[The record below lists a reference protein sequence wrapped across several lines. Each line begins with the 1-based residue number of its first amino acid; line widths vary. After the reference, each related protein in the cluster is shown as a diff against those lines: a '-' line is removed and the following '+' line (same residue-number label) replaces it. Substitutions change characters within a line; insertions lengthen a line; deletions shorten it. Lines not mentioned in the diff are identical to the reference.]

1 MRISEFANKLGVSR
15 IMPVLGILALCCLS
29 ELIAA
34 RGPGGSASLIPTAER
49 QALIALYTSTNGDS
63 WTDKTGWKT
72 PPLDPDGFALPGT
85 EAGWHGLTVDSGT
98 QKVTGIDLT
107 GNNLI
112 GTIPAVLG
120 DLTGLTDLNLSG
132 NQLTGSIP
140 AEIGSLT
147 ALQKIDLSYNQL
159 TGSLPAMLGN
169 LTALQRLYATNN
181 QLSGSI
187 PAELGNLPNLTYI
200 YLNTN
205 RLSGSIPPELGNMSS
220 LRHLFL
226 YSNELSGPIPPELGN
241 AISLQSIVLRY
252 NQLSGEIPAELGNL
266 SNLLVL
272 RLGDNQ
278 LTGEIPAELG
288 NLADLQSLR
297 LAHNHLSGEIPDTL
311 GNLTQLWEIFLNSNQ
326 LTGPIPTSLSNLTG
340 LTDTDIG
347 YNALYT
353 SGGALI
359 TFLNSKDPDWASTQT
374 IAPTQVTAT
383 SLDNAAIIVSWLPV
397 TYAADPGYYEVL
409 ISESPGGP
417 YTLAGQT
424 TDKTTSAVNVTGL
437 TPGTRY
443 YFVVRTV
450 TNAHANNPNIV
461 ESTSSTEA
469 TAIAGLQTQVQISG
483 AVRVGGAPLSGV
495 VMSGLPDGTVTDAMG
510 AYSAIVDVD
519 FSGVVTPVL
528 AGYTFDPLSRTY
540 TNLTTNQTIQDYAAT
555 PVVVPTITVT
565 SPNGGERLSVGS
577 SHDITWT
584 QTDLT
589 GTVTIDL
596 YKGGVYQKTL
606 GTPDAA
612 AGTFPWLIAADEVL
626 GTDYTIRAWQSGGV
640 SDDSDAAFAVISK
653 AKVDFNNDGQEDILW
668 RYHGAGEYQ
677 GLNVVWYLTRSETLP
692 LNAGLA
698 AAEGKSL
705 LAAPSITA
713 SDPVVSIV
721 GSATPVRTFKTVLE
735 GGKATALD
743 MTHVMNN
750 PIDHPFGKT
759 PVVRG
764 HIRERDLKNVRV
776 RTDAI
781 GMSAAGPGPAEIA
794 AIGLGTEVVFSQIPD
809 TDWEIAGTGDFN
821 GDGHTD
827 ILWRYYGTGD
837 YQGLND
843 IWYMNGTT
851 FLGENVFSRIADTN
865 WRIDGTGDFNGD
877 GQTDILWRYYGA
889 GDYQGLVDIW
899 YMNGAEF
906 LGENVFSQVLD
917 TAWRIG
923 GTGDFNGDGQ
933 NDILW
938 RYYGTGA
945 YQGLVD
951 IWYMN
956 GSEFLGENV
965 FTQVTD
971 TAWEIAGTGDFNGD
985 GETDILW
992 RYYGTGAYQGLNDIW
1007 YMNGATFVSEE
1018 VFSAVPDTNWRIGNR

>member
-1 MRISEFANKLGVSR
+1 MRIYEFAGKLRVSR
-15 IMPVLGILALCCLS
+15 IIPVLGILALCCLS
-29 ELIAA
+29 ELTAA
-34 RGPGGSASLIPTAER
+34 RETGGSASLLPTAER
-49 QALIALYTSTNGDS
+49 QALIALYNSTSGDG
-63 WTDKTGWKT
+63 WTDNSGWKT
-72 PPLDPDGFALPGT
+72 PPVDTDGFALPGT
-85 EAGWHGLTVDSGT
+85 ESSWYGLTVGSDT
-98 QKVTGIDLT
+98 QTVIGIDLS
-107 GNNLI
+107 GNNLV
-112 GTIPAVLG
+112 GTIPAALG
-120 DLTGLTDLNLSG
+120 DLMGLTDLNLSG

-140 AEIGSLT
+140 AEIGDST

-159 TGSLPAMLGN
+159 TGPLPATLGN

-181 QLSGSI
+181 QLSGPI

-205 RLSGSIPPELGNMSS
+205 QLSGSIPAELGNMSN

-226 YSNELSGPIPPELGN
+226 YSNELSGSIPPELGS

-266 SNLLVL
+266 TNLLVL

-278 LTGEIPAELG
+278 LSGEIPAELG
-288 NLADLQSLR
+288 NLTYLQSLR
-297 LAHNHLSGEIPDTL
+297 LGHNHLNGEIPDTL
-311 GNLTQLWEIFLNSNQ
+311 GNLTQLWEMFVNSNQ
-326 LTGPIPTSLSNLTG
+326 LTGPIPTSLSNLAG
-340 LTDTDIG
+340 LADTDIG
-347 YNALYT
+347 YGALYA
-353 SGGALI
+353 SDEALI
-359 TFLNSKDPDWASTQT
+359 TFLNSKDPNWASTQT

-383 SLDNAAIIVSWLPV
+383 SLDHAVIMVSWLPV
-397 TYAADPGYYEVL
+397 TYTADSGYYRVL
-409 ISESPGGP
+409 ISENPGGP
-417 YTLAGQT
+417 YTLARQT
-424 TDKTTSAVNVTGL
+424 TDKATAAVDVTGL

-461 ESTSSTEA
+461 ESTYSTEA
-469 TAIAGLQTQVQISG
+469 TAIAWLQTQVQISG
-483 AVRVGGAPLSGV
+483 TVTAGGLPLSGV
-495 VMSGLPDGTVTDAMG
+495 VMNGLPDGTVSNASG
-510 AYSAIVDVD
+510 AYNAAVGVD
-519 FSGVVTPVL
+519 FSGTVTPVL
-528 AGYTFDPLSRTY
+528 SGYAFDPLSRNY
-540 TNLTTNQTIQDYAAT
+540 SHLATNQTLQDYAAT
-555 PVVVPTITVT
+555 PVVVPAITVM
-565 SPNGGERLSVGS
+565 SPNGGERWSVGS
-577 SHDITWT
+577 SHDIAWT
-584 QTDLT
+584 QTGLT

-612 AGTFPWLIAADEVL
+612 AGTLPWTIAADEIL

-640 SDDSDAAFAVISK
+640 SDDSDAGFAVISK

-698 AAEGKSL
+698 AT
-705 LAAPSITA
+705 SITA
-713 SDPVVSIV
+713 SDPAVSIV

-735 GGKATALD
+735 GGKAAALD

-759 PVVRG
+759 PAVRG

-776 RTDAI
+776 RSDAI
-781 GMSAAGPGPAEIA
+781 GMSAAGPRTAEIA
-794 AIGLGTEVVFSQIPD
+794 AIGLGTEVVFSQVPD

-843 IWYMNGTT
+843 IWHMNGTT

-877 GQTDILWRYYGA
+877 GQTDILWRYYGT

-906 LGENVFSQVLD
+906 LGENVFGQVLD

-933 NDILW
+933 TDILW

-951 IWYMN
+951 IWYLN

-985 GETDILW
+985 GQTDILW
-992 RYYGTGAYQGLNDIW
+992 RYHGTGAYQGLNDIW
-1007 YMNGATFVSEE
+1007 YMNGATFVGEA